1 MYLDRSTTFALVLAA
16 ILPAPSSAQTAPSGP
31 WRQYANPADI
41 GFSAAKLDA
50 ARRYA
55 DSVRSGAVMAVV
67 RGSVLAAW
75 GDVTRP
81 LELHSVRKSIVSAMY
96 GIASADRKVDTNR
109 TLLQLGIDDR
119 QSLTPQEKGARI
131 SDLLAARSGIYL
143 PAAYAAA
150 DQDQSRPPRGSH
162 APGTNFFYNNWDFN
176 VLGVI
181 YERLTGVDFYAAFRT
196 RLAAPLGMEDYRDDD
211 GFRVYEPSGS
221 IHPAHTLR
229 LSARDLARFG
239 QLYLQRGTWNGRRLI
254 PSEWIA
260 ASTSPRSNFGDGR
273 GYAWLWWTYAAGSMG
288 DRYPALNKVNT
299 YAGSGTGGQFV
310 LVVPEAE
317 LVVVHRGDTDHGRNI
332 SGRDAWTIAE
342 MILSAREGTAS
353 GAPKLVALQPVAFA
367 SQAPAEPRPQY
378 VALDSALM
386 ADYAG
391 EYAIAPDVNARV
403 FVFEHRLFANFP
415 GQGEA
420 ELLGLSRSE
429 FTIKAVPGVRIRF
442 ERDATGAVTGMS
454 GNIGPQRFQG
464 TRKRP

>member
-1 MYLDRSTTFALVLAA
+1 MCLVRPASLAIVLVSLLPALAA
-16 ILPAPSSAQTAPSGP
+16 AQATPAGA
-31 WRQYANPADI
+31 WRQYASPAEA
-41 GFSAAKLDA
+41 GFSATKLDG

-55 DSVRSGAVMAVV
+55 DSVRSGAVMVVV

-75 GDVTRP
+75 GDVSRP

-96 GIASADRKVDTNR
+96 GIAAADQKVDTNR

-119 QSLTPQEKGARI
+119 QPLTPQEKAARI

-143 PAAYAAA
+143 PAAYAAS
-150 DQDQSRPPRGSH
+150 DQDQSRPARGSH

-181 YERLTGVDFYAAFRT
+181 YERLTGSDFYEAFRS
-196 RLAAPLGMEDYRDDD
+196 RLATPLGMEDYRDGD

-221 IHPAHTLR
+221 MHPAHTLR

-254 PSEWIA
+254 SPEWIA
-260 ASTSPRSNFGDGR
+260 ASTRPRSDFGGGR

-288 DRYPALNKVNT
+288 DRYPTLNKVNT

-317 LVVVHRGDTDHGRNI
+317 LVLVHRGDTDHGRNV
-332 SGRDAWTIAE
+332 SGRDVWTIAE

-353 GAPKLVALQPVAFA
+353 TMPKLMSLQPVELA

-378 VALDSALM
+378 VVIDSALM

-391 EYAIAPDVNARV
+391 EYAIAPDVYARV
-403 FVFEHRLFANFP
+403 FVFANRLFANFP

-429 FTIKAVPGVRIRF
+429 FTIRPVPGVRVRF

-464 TRKRP
+464 PRKRS

>member
-1 MYLDRSTTFALVLAA
+1 MSLDRSATFAIVLAV
-16 ILPAPSSAQTAPSGP
+16 ILPALSSAQTAPSGP

-41 GFSAAKLDA
+41 GFSTAKLDA

-75 GDVTRP
+75 GDVSRP

-96 GIASADRKVDTNR
+96 GIASADKKVDTNR
-109 TLLQLGIDDR
+109 TLRQLGIDDR
-119 QSLTPQEKGARI
+119 QPLTPQEKAARI
-131 SDLLAARSGIYL
+131 SDLLAARSGVYL
-143 PAAYAAA
+143 PAAYAAS
-150 DQDQSRPPRGSH
+150 DQEKSRPARGSH

-181 YERLTGVDFYAAFRT
+181 YERLTGNDFYEAFRT
-196 RLAAPLGMEDYRDDD
+196 RLAVPLGMEDYREGD
-211 GFRVYEPSGS
+211 GYRVYEPSGS
-221 IHPAHTLR
+221 MHPAHTLR

-254 PSEWIA
+254 SAEWIA
-260 ASTSPRSNFGDGR
+260 ASTRPRSDAGGGR

-288 DRYPALNKVNT
+288 DRYPSLNKLNT

-317 LVVVHRGDTDHGRNI
+317 LVLVHRGDTDHGRNV
-332 SGRDAWTIAE
+332 SGRDVWTIAE
-342 MILSAREGTAS
+342 MILSAREGTAAA
-353 GAPKLVALQPVAFA
+353 APKLVPLQHVALA
-367 SQAPAEPRPQY
+367 SQAPAEPRAQY
-378 VALDSALM
+378 VVIDSALM
-386 ADYAG
+386 AEYAG
-391 EYAIAPDVNARV
+391 EYTIAPDVNARV

-429 FTIKAVPGVRIRF
+429 FTIKPVAGVRLRF
-442 ERDATGAVTGMS
+442 ERDATGAVTGIS